1 MEIAIERVR
10 MWRGPTIPLD
20 LSRLELT
27 ALPELP
33 EGLVELICYHN
44 RLTKL
49 PDKLPASLRYLN
61 CSGNQL
67 TRLPDNLPARL
78 TVLYCS
84 LNELTTLPETL
95 PRGLRTFACWGNR
108 FPERETEESLWD
120 YVERINAI
128 ARRER
133 ITQRCAAIF
142 EELVQKVW
150 HPSRVE
156 RLMLAGVDMEDM

>member
-20 LSRLELT
+20 LSRLGLT
-27 ALPELP
+27 ELPELP

-78 TVLYCS
+78 AILYCS
-84 LNELTTLPETL
+84 HNELTTLPETI
-95 PRGLRTFACWGNR
+95 PRGLITFACRANR
-108 FPERETEESLWD
+108 FPDREYDESLWD

-128 ARRER
+128 ASRER
-133 ITQRCAAIF
+133 ISQRCAAIF
-142 EELVQKVW
+142 EELAQKVW